1 MGILKWGNP
10 HHVTQQE
17 IPMLDQLL
25 NEHKDT
31 LINALTSK
39 LGVNKDQAGGFLIK
53 VLPMIEQ
60 LLGDGKLDMS
70 ALLKGDLGAVKNS
83 LDLDMLGGLLGGGK
97 ERAEQ
102 GIDAIADPISKELDK
117 LDDPIG
123 MLGGLLGD
131 DSGDLMSK
139 AKKGLGGLLG

>member
-39 LGVNKDQAGGFLIK
+39 LGVNNDQAGGFLIK

>member
-17 IPMLDQLL
+17 IPMLDQRL

-70 ALLKGDLGAVKNS
+70 AVLKGDLGAVKNS

-102 GIDAIADPISKELDK
+102 GIDAITDPISKELDK

>member
-31 LINALTSK
+31 LINALTTK

>member
-1 MGILKWGNP
+1 
-10 HHVTQQE
+10 
-17 IPMLDQLL
+17 MLDQLL

-39 LGVNKDQAGGFLIK
+39 LGVNNDQAGGFLIK

-139 AKKGLGGLLG
+139 AKKELGGVLG

>member
-39 LGVNKDQAGGFLIK
+39 LGVNNDQAGGFLIK

-70 ALLKGDLGAVKNS
+70 AVLKGDLGAVKNS